1 MSSLSAAFLGL
12 LQGLTEFLP
21 VSSSGH
27 LVLFQQ
33 FMELHG
39 DEVFFDLVLHLG
51 TLLPVV
57 WFYRD
62 SLREILVDGARG
74 DGPFFER
81 PGVRLAL
88 LIVCATIPTGLMG
101 VLLKDSFE
109 ALFATPAVLT
119 ITFAITGLLLWST
132 RGRTT
137 GTIDAQAMTAWHAL
151 ILGVA
156 QGCAITPG
164 ISRSGTT
171 IAVALF
177 LGLTPCHSRTRDVA
191 AHIRAADVVVAAVG
205 IPEFVRGEWLKP
217 GAVVIDVGINR
228 LEDGRLVGDVAFDE
242 ALAHASA
249 MTPVPGGVGPMTIA
263 MLMANTARA
272 ARARIDNTGR

>member
-177 LGLTPCHSRTRDVA
+177 LGLTPTFA
-191 AHIRAADVVVAAVG
+191 ARFSFLMSVPAI
-205 IPEFVRGEWLKP
+205 L
-217 GAVVIDVGINR
+217 GAVVLKSRDIGDAGIPATAD
-228 LEDGRLVGDVAFDE
+228 LLAGGLVALVSGYFALSFLVGLVKRDGLSHFSWYCWGAAVFA
-242 ALAHASA
+242 
-249 MTPVPGGVGPMTIA
+249 GVVS
-263 MLMANTARA
+263 LL
-272 ARARIDNTGR
+272 